1 MDVGNVHTSSNS
13 GNGEETKHT
22 GAQGFRSDAEWLGW
36 QDTKTTALLLH
47 TVEGSVRQLSVTHL
61 EDEK

>member
-1 MDVGNVHTSSNS
+1 MYTLRQIVAMAKRRSTQ
-13 GNGEETKHT
+13 
-22 GAQGFRSDAEWLGW
+22 GAQGFWSDVEWLGW

-47 TVEGSVRQLSVTHL
+47 TIEGSVRQLSVTHL